1 MNFNYSRCMQG
12 NLESCT
18 ELEKL
23 LSSYVEKIDTIID
36 SSI

>member
-1 MNFNYSRCMQG
+1 MQG
-12 NLESCT
+12 NLESCA

-23 LSSYVEKIDTIID
+23 LSLYIEKIDTIID